1 MISAIRDLG
10 EWTQSYNQKEVLDVL
25 IETIDPKNYPYAVIL
40 SFQDDKWEIE
50 LEEYDKFSST
60 KYLYRRGSPNGIN
73 YSPTAMIT
81 ELRKT
86 FTVKFAAWFEKIHKE
101 SKEEES
107 KERFS
112 IIKVAEIIAKE
123 KEQIL
128 NAVEEKLSG
137 VKEGAFFTVK
147 IDGKYLKQIPVFTD
161 IFLKMVNE
169 KDIQISSSDRMC
181 SVCGEKKSLVMG
193 GSSAFKFYTID
204 KPGFI
209 TGGFDESRSWRNYPV
224 CIECNL
230 LLQEGKRFLE
240 ENLRFRFYGLS
251 YLLIPQFLFGKLSL
265 KDDVIDLLSDEEK
278 RKSLKEESV
287 NNTIASEDDILHYL
301 QEESD
306 QLMLHLLF
314 IQKVQAAERIL
325 LLVQDVFPS
334 HLRRIFEVKK
344 DVERKF
350 ARGDGTLELYNFGR
364 IRTFFQKSDEEKKNA
379 DLDKYFLEITAAV
392 FHGSVLDIRFLITF
406 FMKEIRRKF
415 LNNGENEQNVR
426 WAVRDALMNTLF
438 FVQLGNLPKEE
449 GKQMKA
455 SRFESVFTEYGPH
468 LNKPEKRALFLLG
481 SLAQLLL
488 DVQKKIRNA
497 QPFAEKLKGLRMRES
512 DFLGLLPEVKEKLR
526 QYEQDNRYEGYER
539 HFASVLGEEI
549 SSLLLQ
555 AGSGWKLSID
565 EMNFYFSTGMYLKYN
580 VWTAIKEQR
589 DTNEK
594 QIIEL
599 ESGELVK

>member
-1 MISAIRDLG
+1 MEHWNFII
-10 EWTQSYNQKEVLDVL
+10 LD
-25 IETIDPKNYPYAVIL
+25 
-40 SFQDDKWEIE
+40 
-50 LEEYDKFSST
+50 
-60 KYLYRRGSPNGIN
+60 G
-73 YSPTAMIT
+73 
-81 ELRKT
+81 
-86 FTVKFAAWFEKIHKE
+86 FA
-101 SKEEES
+101 
-107 KERFS
+107 
-112 IIKVAEIIAKE
+112 
-123 KEQIL
+123 
-128 NAVEEKLSG
+128 
-137 VKEGAFFTVK
+137 
-147 IDGKYLKQIPVFTD
+147 P
-161 IFLKMVNE
+161 
-169 KDIQISSSDRMC
+169 
-181 SVCGEKKSLVMG
+181 
-193 GSSAFKFYTID
+193 
-204 KPGFI
+204 
-209 TGGFDESRSWRNYPV
+209 
-224 CIECNL
+224 
-230 LLQEGKRFLE
+230 
-240 ENLRFRFYGLS
+240 
-251 YLLIPQFLFGKLSL
+251 
-265 KDDVIDLLSDEEK
+265 
-278 RKSLKEESV
+278 
-287 NNTIASEDDILHYL
+287 
-301 QEESD
+301 
-306 QLMLHLLF
+306 
-314 IQKVQAAERIL
+314 
-325 LLVQDVFPS
+325 
-334 HLRRIFEVKK
+334 
-344 DVERKF
+344 
-350 ARGDGTLELYNFGR
+350 
-364 IRTFFQKSDEEKKNA
+364 FFQKSDEEKKNA

-392 FHGSVLDIRFLITF
+392 FHGSVLDIRFLTTF

-455 SRFESVFTEYGPH
+455 SRFESVFMEYGPH

-539 HFASVLGEEI
+539 YFASVLGEEI